1 MCELKILMYLL
12 NKISGAE
19 RGYFQFFESILG
31 FDLRDI
37 ELVPTHHTTTILHHL
52 ITFYI
57 ILYYSTIFYYIFV
70 TFNYVLCIILSTF
83 YTIDLLYIILYVI
96 IFYHIQLHS
105 IKLYSIPYIPLILLT
120 KIKLIFNFSSSNNST
135 ANKFFHFRLKIHKAK
150 FKICYL
156 IINIPSLFFSN
167 FPSFNH
173 IFNKHCF

>member
-1 MCELKILMYLL
+1 MKID
-12 NKISGAE
+12 
-19 RGYFQFFESILG
+19 LG
-31 FDLRDI
+31 GI
-37 ELVPTHHTTTILHHL
+37 ELVPAHHTTTILHHL

-135 ANKFFHFRLKIHKAK
+135 ANKFFHFSFKIHKTK
-150 FKICYL
+150 FKISHFF
-156 IINIPSLFFSN
+156 INL
-167 FPSFNH
+167 PSFFFCNFSTLYH
-173 IFNKHCF
+173 IFYK